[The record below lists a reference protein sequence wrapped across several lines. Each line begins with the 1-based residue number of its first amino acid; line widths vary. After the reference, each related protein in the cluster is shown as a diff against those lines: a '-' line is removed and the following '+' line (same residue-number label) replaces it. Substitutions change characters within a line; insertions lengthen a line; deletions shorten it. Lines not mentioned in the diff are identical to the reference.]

1 MKRRLTVILVMVLML
16 LPLGAKEK
24 KIPFDAQAALSY
36 LKVLASDDFLG
47 RESGELGGKLAE
59 EYIASKFKEWGLE
72 PAGDNGTYF
81 QNFTIAHSDVAEGVV
96 FEIISPRE
104 RRNFYYREDWR
115 VQRYS
120 GSGHLTTEI
129 VFVGYGVHAPEK
141 GYDDYEGVDVKGKIV
156 LMATDSPERLR
167 KKVGE
172 EALKLSSRV
181 EAAQKLGAKGIIFF
195 RSPSASSAGRYFRA
209 RVDKKLYKPDF
220 LLLSAENKVVEFI
233 FKDLPIDTRTVFSRL
248 NRQLKPQSL
257 ATGVKVFVSVNA
269 CFNPETPTR
278 NVLAKISGTD
288 KKLKDE
294 YVIIGAHMDH
304 LGVSPMGDIYNG
316 ANDNG
321 SGTVVVMELARAMKQ
336 SGFKPKRTVVFALW
350 AGEEQGL
357 LGSRYFADH
366 PTPGLPIEK
375 AVVNINLDM
384 VGIGSGKINFGGKYY
399 APEIWKFLKENLP
412 KEVMDFIVPGRG
424 GPGGSDHTS
433 FLMKGVPAFFGIT
446 QDSFLKYHHPRDEW
460 DLIQAELIQKTGN
473 LVWSAIT
480 ALANTSQNFIQPRRQ
495 EIFYMKYQDL
505 INYRFSPLDNVVK
518 NHGDAQDSHVDLQ
531 MAVVSPGE
539 GTGDQLFLTTLK
551 NLLVGKEK
559 IRQAK
564 GLKYLDSIR
573 TLSGNVRQGKTSV
586 IAGVKGLAPFQ
597 SNTHWAEILSK
608 SGLYFVLLEDSGEL
622 ITNNQLTKEAE
633 NTIKSLNKG
642 GVLIIAR
649 NFSNQ
654 QAQVLLKASSKP
666 LVLLAEELPSP
677 EVLKLIKEKQ
687 AALGLVLGPETDPAA
702 YFEKLEAAKKE
713 LGSRHLMLVND
724 VCYWGDDGQSL
735 LLDVI
740 AKMLKAKYES
750 SDLRNIFSQTFIRV
764 IQAVRGDTGQMMMY
778 RPF

>member
-1 MKRRLTVILVMVLML
+1 MKRRLAVLLVVFLMFI
-16 LPLGAKEK
+16 PSVAKEK
-24 KIPFDAQAALSY
+24 KIPFDAQAALCY
-36 LKVLASDDFLG
+36 LKDLASDAFLG

-59 EYIASKFKEWGLE
+59 EYIARKFKEWGLE
-72 PAGDNGTYF
+72 PAGDKGTYF

-104 RRNFYYREDWR
+104 RRSFYYREDWR

-141 GYDDYEGVDVKGKIV
+141 GYDDYEGVDVKGKII
-156 LMATDSPERLR
+156 LMTTDSPEKLK

-172 EALKLSSRV
+172 EALKLSNRV

-195 RSPSASSAGRYFRA
+195 RSTSTSSTGRYFRA

-248 NRQLKPQSL
+248 NKQLKPQSF
-257 ATGVKVFVSVNA
+257 ATGIKVFVSVNA

-384 VGIGSGKINFGGKYY
+384 VGIGTGKINFGGKYY
-399 APEIWKFLKENLP
+399 APEVWKFLKENLP
-412 KEVMDFIVPGRG
+412 KEIMGYIIPGRG

-433 FLMKGVPAFFGIT
+433 FLMKGVPAFFAIT

-473 LVWSAIT
+473 LVWTAIT
-480 ALANTSQNFIQPRRQ
+480 AIANAPQNFIQARRQ
-495 EIFYMKYQDL
+495 EIFYMKYQNL
-505 INYRFSPLDNVVK
+505 INYHFSPIENVVK
-518 NHGDAQDSHVDLQ
+518 GHGDAQDSHVDLQ
-531 MAVVSPGE
+531 MALVSPGE
-539 GTGDQLFLTTLK
+539 GNGDQLFLNALK
-551 NLLVGKEK
+551 DLLAGKEK
-559 IRQAK
+559 IRQTK
-564 GLKYLDSIR
+564 GLKYLESIR

-586 IAGVKGLAPFQ
+586 IAGVKGLSPFK
-597 SNTHWAEILSK
+597 SDAHWAEVLSK
-608 SGLYFVLLEDSGEL
+608 AGLYYALLEDPGE
-622 ITNNQLTKEAE
+622 IMANNQLTDEAKKL
-633 NTIKSLNKG
+633 IKSLNKG
-642 GVLIIAR
+642 GILIIAR
-649 NFSNQ
+649 NFSDEE
-654 QAQVLLKASSKP
+654 AKALLKASSKP
-666 LVLLAEELPSP
+666 LVLLVKELPP
-677 EVLKLIKEKQ
+677 QDVLKLVKEKK
-687 AALGLVLGPETDPAA
+687 AALGLLLGPETDPAA
-702 YFEKLEAAKKE
+702 YFDQLEAAKKE
-713 LGSRHLMLVND
+713 IGSEHLMLVND
-724 VCYWGDDGQSL
+724 VCFWGKKGQTL

-750 SDLRNIFSQTFIRV
+750 SDIRNIFSQTFIRV
-764 IQAVRGDTGQMMMY
+764 VQAVRGEKGQMIVSH
-778 RPF
+778 PF